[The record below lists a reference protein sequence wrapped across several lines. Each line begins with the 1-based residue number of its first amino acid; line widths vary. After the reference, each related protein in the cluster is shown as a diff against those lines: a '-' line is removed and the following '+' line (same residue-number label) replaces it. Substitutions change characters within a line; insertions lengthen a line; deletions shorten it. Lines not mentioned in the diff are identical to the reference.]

1 MSQSIMDSLKAENL
15 LKDSEILK
23 MIERL
28 KTGLRYKTDDTYVSF
43 DDHFITLQAQVDG
56 IKRIQLA
63 DNVVPALGAV
73 YENELLSHLE
83 EIQDQV
89 ERISILI
96 IRFQGEIA
104 RADADTKETAVAFE
118 AWYSIAAKEFLAGT
132 SIKLPEATIKSL
144 GKTEFTR
151 LMSQSNLG
159 LSSLSEALKI
169 LLRQLDGKK
178 KLAQAKLQLGRDQIN
193 AAHFNRLP
201 ETMGVNP
208 ERPRFNL
215 IVDEDEVT
223 PEPTTPF
230 VAPPPLPKFVD
241 EEEVTLKQPE
251 RQPVVVKSTPAETCP
266 VSVPFIYPVSESL
279 IAIDAILQEEE
290 TYTAEAV
297 AELSKP
303 PEEPEPQVITETIVV
318 IPDVHNKEVADA
330 LEVLEVLKN
339 IPTISTNLMET
350 LATPVVAAAVPTPT
364 RRRSILDDL
373 EEVPVSTQGTV
384 KGFTAA
390 EAAVT
395 PTAPKPAPVAT
406 ASKPTSKLVFLD
418 EE

>member
-15 LKDSEILK
+15 LKDSEILN

-28 KTGLRYKTDDTYVSF
+28 KNGLRYKTDDTYVSF
-43 DDHFITLQAQVDG
+43 DDHFLSLQAQVDG

-118 AWYSIAAKEFLAGT
+118 AWYTIAAKEFLAT
-132 SIKLPEATIKSL
+132 TAIKLPEATIKSL

-208 ERPRFNL
+208 DRPRFNL
-215 IVDEDEVT
+215 IVDEDEET
-223 PEPTTPF
+223 PAPAAPF
-230 VAPPPLPKFVD
+230 LDKPAPMPKFVD
-241 EEEVTLKQPE
+241 EDSLEQPE
-251 RQPVVVKSTPAETCP
+251 QKPVTVKASDAPIISREAILAAEVRFQEAQVEIKPATPEVVVEQPK
-266 VSVPFIYPVSESL
+266 
-279 IAIDAILQEEE
+279 
-290 TYTAEAV
+290 
-297 AELSKP
+297 
-303 PEEPEPQVITETIVV
+303 ITTQTVTV
-318 IPDVHNKEVADA
+318 TIPDTHNKEVSDA

-339 IPTISTNLMET
+339 IPTIT
-350 LATPVVAAAVPTPT
+350 TPILGGVLEQTKPAAATT
-364 RRRSILDDL
+364 GRRSILEDL
-373 EEVPVSTQGTV
+373 EEEVAPTQTV
-384 KGFTAA
+384 VGFTA
-390 EAAVT
+390 
-395 PTAPKPAPVAT
+395 TAPKVEVAPALEKSFPGLTAVLNAPVAAT
-406 ASKPTSKLVFLD
+406 APKPTSKLVFLD

>member
-1 MSQSIMDSLKAENL
+1 MDSLKAENL
-15 LKDSEILK
+15 LRDSEILN

-28 KTGLRYKTDDTYVSF
+28 KAGLRYKTDDTYVSF
-43 DDHFITLQAQVDG
+43 DDHFLTLQAQVDG

-89 ERISILI
+89 ERISISI
-96 IRFQGEIA
+96 IRFQGDIA
-104 RADADTKETAVAFE
+104 RADADTKEIAVAFE
-118 AWYSIAAKEFLAGT
+118 AWYTIAAKEFISTTA
-132 SIKLPEATIKSL
+132 IKLPEATLKSL

-159 LSSLSEALKI
+159 LSSLSEALKV

-215 IVDEDEVT
+215 IVDEDNDT
-223 PEPTTPF
+223 PAPAAPF
-230 VAPPPLPKFVD
+230 LASDKKPLPAFLDED
-241 EEEVTLKQPE
+241 EEPIKVESITESPTRIDSILAEEDELSDVPETSEVPE
-251 RQPVVVKSTPAETCP
+251 VLTKTTVQEVVVH
-266 VSVPFIYPVSESL
+266 VPNTH
-279 IAIDAILQEEE
+279 D
-290 TYTAEAV
+290 
-297 AELSKP
+297 
-303 PEEPEPQVITETIVV
+303 
-318 IPDVHNKEVADA
+318 KEVADA
-330 LEVLEVLKN
+330 LKVLEVLKN
-339 IPTISTNLMET
+339 IPTITTPILGGVLET
-350 LATPVVAAAVPTPT
+350 KPVATPTG
-364 RRRSILDDL
+364 RRSILDDL
-373 EEVPVSTQGTV
+373 EEEVTPTQTV
-384 KGFTAA
+384 VGFTAT
-390 EAAVT
+390 EAPNTSTPDASKPVLSEEYPDLKVISAGMAATLTAVT
-395 PTAPKPAPVAT
+395 TSDTTTPVTAA
-406 ASKPTSKLVFLD
+406 KPTSKLVFLD